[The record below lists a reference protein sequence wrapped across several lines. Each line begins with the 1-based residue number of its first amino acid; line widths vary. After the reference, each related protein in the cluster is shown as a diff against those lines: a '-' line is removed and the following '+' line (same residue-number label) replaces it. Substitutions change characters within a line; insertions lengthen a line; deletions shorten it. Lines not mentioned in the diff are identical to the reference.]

1 LNTGDM
7 EETKEWKAFNVLRP
21 EPGQNQSKRQS
32 TPRRRRPGCGCGC
45 GCATVLLLLL
55 ILIVAG
61 GWYLGQDVL
70 PGATDSDSVR
80 TEGILLLGI
89 DRESSDQP
97 GRSDTIV
104 LAFLNSE
111 GQKASLLSI
120 PRDTYTDVPARGK
133 KDKINHAYAA
143 GGAEAA
149 MEAVGLLLNR
159 EIKCYLATD
168 FQGFVSIVDT
178 LGGINV
184 SVDEEVSAGI
194 DIPPGI
200 QRLQGEEAL
209 RFVRYRGYAN
219 ADIGRIQRQQ
229 VFLKAVADEALQP
242 GNILKAPSLAGELR
256 SAMET
261 NLNTAQLLRLANS
274 FKSLNGSQMDSYTLP
289 GRPQYIDGISYWV
302 PDTDQIEPLVK
313 ALEEGTT
320 PPEQ

>member
-1 LNTGDM
+1 M
-7 EETKEWKAFNVLRP
+7 EETREWKAVNILRP
-21 EPGQNQSKRQS
+21 ESQTEPPRKK
-32 TPRRRRPGCGCGC
+32 PRRGMGCGC
-45 GCATVLLLLL
+45 GCAVVILIILILAAVIALGYLGLLTHDLVPEDKDSEKTVPVLLLG
-55 ILIVAG
+55 V
-61 GWYLGQDVL
+61 
-70 PGATDSDSVR
+70 
-80 TEGILLLGI
+80 
-89 DRESSDQP
+89 DRETREGP
-97 GRSDTIV
+97 GRSDTII
-104 LAFLNSE
+104 LAFLDT
-111 GQKASLLSI
+111 KDKKVSLLSI

>member
-1 LNTGDM
+1 MDTGDM

-21 EPGQNQSKRQS
+21 ESGQGSSERQR
-32 TPRRRRPGCGCGC
+32 TPRRRGCGCGC

-55 ILIVAG
+55 IIFVVG
-61 GWYLGQDVL
+61 IGWFLQQDDLV
-70 PGATDSDSVR
+70 PGDESNNSIKTAAV
-80 TEGILLLGI
+80 LLLGI
-89 DRESSDQP
+89 DREASDQS
-97 GRSDTIV
+97 GRSDTIM
-104 LAFLNSE
+104 LAFMDSE
-111 GQKASLLSI
+111 EEKVSLLSI

-143 GGAEAA
+143 GGAEAT

-159 EIKCYLATD
+159 EIKYYLATD
-168 FQGFVSIVDT
+168 FQGFVSIIDT

-184 SVDEEVSAGI
+184 PVDEEVGAGI
-194 DIPPGI
+194 DIPPGM

-209 RFVRYRGYAN
+209 RFVRYRGYAM
-219 ADIGRIQRQQ
+219 ADIGRIERQQ
-229 VFLKAVADEALQP
+229 IFLKAVADEALQVS
-242 GNILKAPSLAGELR
+242 NIWKMPSLAGELR
-256 SAMET
+256 SAVET
-261 NLNTAQLLRLANS
+261 NLNTAQLYSLANN

-313 ALEEGTT
+313 ALEEGTR